1 MRELKREM
9 TETILPCNISGYNNM
24 FKSTTGYVKKI
35 STGQIFETYIVQDDE
50 HDFEEASEEAYEA
63 YQENLRIK
71 NSSIVI
77 D

>member
-1 MRELKREM
+1 MRELEKGT
-9 TETILPCNISGYNNM
+9 TETILSCNISGYNM

-35 STGQIFETYIVQDDE
+35 STGQIFETYTVQDDE
-50 HDFEEASEEAYEA
+50 NDFEEASEEAYEA